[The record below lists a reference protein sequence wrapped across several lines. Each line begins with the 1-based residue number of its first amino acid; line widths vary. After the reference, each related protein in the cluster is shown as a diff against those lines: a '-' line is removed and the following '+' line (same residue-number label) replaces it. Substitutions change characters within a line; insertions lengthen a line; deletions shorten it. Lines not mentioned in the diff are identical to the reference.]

1 MLIGIESHSLN
12 VRSRK
17 HSFSRGNTSSPS
29 LYPLYLPFNTQH
41 RLLAKVQAILEDA
54 CYSFGLRMMES
65 VVQNEGW
72 DCPESVELNIWTKVF
87 RHNENKFDANGIRG
101 LGKPF
106 PDFLDSI
113 AQIRHS
119 AVHRVRVTAN
129 TVEKL
134 LADAGS
140 LAELLGNLACAR
152 TLLRLQRETK
162 LAVGELGRN
171 KDLLES
177 RLTEKL
183 REIADARAALD
194 RIEQTAVE
202 DMLNE
207 DKEYQNFAGMNLE
220 QAINAPETVLHSPVA
235 SEQETISEADED
247 LDSLDEHSIGQI
259 EDAASA
265 STSTNMV

>member
-1 MLIGIESHSLN
+1 
-12 VRSRK
+12 
-17 HSFSRGNTSSPS
+17 
-29 LYPLYLPFNTQH
+29 
-41 RLLAKVQAILEDA
+41 
-54 CYSFGLRMMES
+54 MES
-65 VVQNEGW
+65 VVQKEGW

-87 RHNENKFDANGIRG
+87 RHYENKFDANGIRG

-106 PDFLDSI
+106 SDFLDSI

-134 LADAGS
+134 LADAES

-152 TLLRLQRETK
+152 TLLRLRRETK
-162 LAVGELGRN
+162 LAVDELGRN

-235 SEQETISEADED
+235 SEQETSSEADED
-247 LDSLDEHSIGQI
+247 LDSLNEHSIGQI

-265 STSTNMV
+265 SKSTNMVC